1 MVAEAFGVGDLDEA
15 PTVHPDAPVSDFPG
29 LDGHR
34 RTWPPPRCE
43 FPADVAHDRVFGVF
57 PGLDPRL
64 QKLGVCCFVPDHE
77 PPVGR
82 KIACRNR
89 DRDRVM

>member
-1 MVAEAFGVGDLDEA
+1 MVAEAFGAGALDDA
-15 PTVHPDAPVSDFPG
+15 PTVYPDAPVSDLPA
-29 LDGHR
+29 LDGHQ
-34 RTWPPPRCE
+34 RTWPHSRCE
-43 FPADVAHDRVFGVF
+43 FPADVADDRVFGVF